1 MIPVK
6 VKELVC
12 DLMMNPVVLL
22 IDEAEEKALP
32 IWVGPFEAQSI
43 SLALQGICLERPL
56 THDLL
61 MGICERLETRL
72 NMVVINDVID
82 GTYLAELHLWRRNKE
97 LVIDARPSDAIA
109 LALRAKAPIY
119 LSDKVAQDSLAI
131 NDLLNEEQQQE
142 FRKLLEANQSGELKK
157 IVH

>member
-1 MIPVK
+1 MVPVK
-6 VKELVC
+6 VRELAC

-22 IDEAEEKALP
+22 IDETEEKALP

-61 MGICERLETRL
+61 IGICERLETRL
-72 NMVVINDVID
+72 NMIIINDVID

-109 LALRAKAPIY
+109 LAVRAQAPIY
-119 LSDKVAQDSLAI
+119 LSDKVAQDFLAI

-142 FRKLLEANQSGELKK
+142 LRKILESGRPGELKK
-157 IVH
+157 AVH